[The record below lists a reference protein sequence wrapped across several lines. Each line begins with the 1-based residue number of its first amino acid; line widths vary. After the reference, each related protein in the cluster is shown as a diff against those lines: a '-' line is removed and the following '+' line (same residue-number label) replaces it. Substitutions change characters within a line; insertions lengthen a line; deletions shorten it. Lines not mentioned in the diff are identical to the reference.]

1 MNTKNVLM
9 FVVLSIGMLTALG
22 ATAMSQVEPAFAD
35 KNKKECEDNDNN
47 NCNDETQKIEQEI
60 NCKIVNENEN
70 DDDSDDN
77 RNRNGGGGD
86 ITCWN
91 FAQNPDGGD
100 AILDEDVFD
109 PFALTS

>member
-47 NCNDETQKIEQEI
+47 NCNDENQKIVQEN
-60 NCKIVNENEN
+60 NCKIEN
-70 DDDSDDN
+70 DNEDDSRGN
-77 RNRNGGGGD
+77 TNTNTL
-86 ITCWN
+86 ICWSLT
-91 FAQNPDGGD
+91 QNPANGD
-100 AILDEDVFD
+100 ALIDHDLEDFLASL
-109 PFALTS
+109 P